1 MSLTKLLIFFPLCWA
16 HGLSASQVPLCTRG
30 YGSEVLKGSCVEYA
44 RNVAR
49 KAAKDGR
56 VVYFIVGFTNGRRPH
71 VFVVVDGWAIDN
83 GAISPRIFLED
94 DITKHMRQWWIEDDL
109 PRKAYLRITEDGH
122 QEVYEGN

>member
-1 MSLTKLLIFFPLCWA
+1 M
-16 HGLSASQVPLCTRG
+16 
-30 YGSEVLKGSCVEYA
+30 KGSCVEYA

-56 VVYFIVGFTNGRRPH
+56 VVYFIVGFTNGRQPH